1 MGANQGVFCES
12 EHERRQGLKFRQ
24 EQIRQERSVLNYIQI
39 IIQGMYYSGKEWTMK
54 ADGLQ
59 FTS

>member
-1 MGANQGVFCES
+1 METNQEVFCES
-12 EHERRQGLKFRQ
+12 ECERKQGLKFRQ
-24 EQIRQERSVLNYIQI
+24 EQIRQEGLVLNYIQI

-54 ADGLQ
+54 ASGLQ